1 MPVIALSEIGLI
13 IDVFGKQP
21 IVHKSIDYVI
31 NNNKLISYF
40 KDHLKFIDLLTMNIM
55 EVNVGKIKSM
65 KISLNGIYSAV
76 LTFNNKL
83 IVFENHT
90 KIHEFNDIVENFD
103 INNKV
108 IYYFT
113 SIECC
118 IVEIKSGKMIFK
130 TTNLPKQ
137 ISMLKNDLLILM
149 NNPSSL
155 IYFRINST
163 YNCSKNTSKIVSTEY
178 FDVISEKS
186 DTKNI
191 LYFDKCNKITSFES
205 NEGILILA
213 ETNYSSVTYFA
224 ELSLY
229 YLINNNDGSF
239 KILLYKNL
247 GDILDVGFLKNNFFV
262 CSGKQPSNC
271 ILFDKKTGYRTKF
284 IKKTI
289 RNFIAFN
296 KSENRILCGG
306 YGNLPGIIT
315 ILENNQI
322 LCKFESLGSSVF
334 KWLNDGTHFIVAT
347 TSYFKEGNK
356 IDVYTYYGDK
366 RETMECKTLFKV
378 DIFGPDEPEKILTP
392 SSNISQKT
400 LDNNIFQIPSVSNI
414 NDKIKIDFKKD
425 RNKSNTR
432 CKKTI
437 DQLQK
442 ELSIA
447 IELRKKMQSGEE
459 LSIEEQN
466 MVFSINELMNELE
479 TLKSNK

>member
-21 IVHKSIDYVI
+21 IIHKSIDYVM
-31 NNNKLISYF
+31 NNNRLISYF
-40 KDHLKFIDLLTMNIM
+40 KDHLKFIDLMTMKIIEINI
-55 EVNVGKIKSM
+55 GKIKSM
-65 KISLNGIYSAV
+65 KISLDGIYSAI
-76 LTFNNKL
+76 LTFDNKL
-83 IVFENHT
+83 IIFENHN
-90 KIHEFNDIVENFD
+90 KIHEFDGIIESFD
-103 INNKV
+103 INNKL

-113 SIECC
+113 SNECY
-118 IVEIKSGKMIFK
+118 IIEIKSGKIIFN

-137 ISMLKNDLLILM
+137 ISMLKNDLLILT

-155 IYFRINST
+155 IYFRINKI
-163 YNCSKNTSKIVSTEY
+163 YNHNKNALKIISTEY

-186 DTKNI
+186 DTKTI
-191 LYFDKCNKITSFES
+191 LHFDKCNKITSFES

-229 YLINNNDGSF
+229 YLINNGDGSF

-247 GDILDVGFLKNNFFV
+247 GDILDVGFIKNNFFV

-271 ILFDKKTGYRTKF
+271 ILFDKKTGCKTKF
-284 IKKTI
+284 VKKAI
-289 RNFIAFN
+289 RNFITFN
-296 KSENRILCGG
+296 KSEHRILCGG
-306 YGNLPGIIT
+306 YGNLPGIVT

-392 SSNISQKT
+392 SSNTSQEV
-400 LDNNIFQIPSVSNI
+400 LDNNIFQVPLISN
-414 NDKIKIDFKKD
+414 NKIKTNFKKD
-425 RNKSNTR
+425 KNKLNTY

-437 DQLQK
+437 DQLQR

-466 MVFSINELMNELE
+466 MVFSINEIMSELE